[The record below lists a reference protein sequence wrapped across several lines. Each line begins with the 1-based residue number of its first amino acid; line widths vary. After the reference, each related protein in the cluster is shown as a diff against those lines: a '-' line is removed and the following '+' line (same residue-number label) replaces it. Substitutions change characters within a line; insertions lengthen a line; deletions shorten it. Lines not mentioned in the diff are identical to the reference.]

1 MGAVVGICGKAGT
14 ARAACCVTIWGE
26 WAAMGAVTKAKAKL
40 KLAAPMV
47 LRISFFMMI
56 DPFPQ
61 SRAMVTARG
70 QGPLRDQRRAKLGI
84 ALTRVNAGVVGVM
97 WRL

>member
-1 MGAVVGICGKAGT
+1 MGAVVGTCDTAGA

-26 WAAMGAVTKAKAKL
+26 WAAKGVVTMAKAKL
-40 KLAAPMV
+40 KPAAPKV
-47 LRISFFMMI
+47 LRTSLIMMI

-84 ALTRVNAGVVGVM
+84 ALTRVNAGVFGVM